1 MLRALVTKMPQ
12 LAQRNSWLKNRS
24 TGDMTPFRYVAQM
37 DLEHPPSFLE
47 SVRCLSSSLLP
58 VGHLHTAASFRLKL
72 PVGAKLFSSSGFIYS
87 SSSSS
92 LPTHHNFS
100 SLEMINSEI
109 QETKIAIAKTESDI
123 EELAQAL
130 KKLEHKIDNTT
141 DSNKEKYLLDEKNRL
156 LDKEKQL
163 RDEKNKLLDEKNL
176 LLAARLAENEKKLA
190 AQPPEFDLSTAD
202 KIIESMKRVSER
214 IPELQFRKTPDE
226 MFKPNKLISPHFENF
241 IDREDALTA
250 AITAL
255 SSEDISDVELRT
267 RYPLVATAAGSGTG
281 KSRFCD
287 ELALRLANQSER
299 ILPIPISYNGYTVQP
314 ASKMNVEKA
323 LALRVLYMSF
333 FDFRQ
338 SLG

>member
-24 TGDMTPFRYVAQM
+24 TGHRTPFRYVAQM
-37 DLEHPPSFLE
+37 DIEHPP

-58 VGHLHTAASFRLKL
+58 VGHLHTAASVRLKL
-72 PVGAKLFSSSGFIYS
+72 PVGAKLFSSTGFFS

-176 LLAARLAENEKKLA
+176 QLAR
-190 AQPPEFDLSTAD
+190 
-202 KIIESMKRVSER
+202 
-214 IPELQFRKTPDE
+214 
-226 MFKPNKLISPHFENF
+226 
-241 IDREDALTA
+241 
-250 AITAL
+250 
-255 SSEDISDVELRT
+255 
-267 RYPLVATAAGSGTG
+267 
-281 KSRFCD
+281 
-287 ELALRLANQSER
+287 
-299 ILPIPISYNGYTVQP
+299 
-314 ASKMNVEKA
+314 
-323 LALRVLYMSF
+323 
-333 FDFRQ
+333 
-338 SLG
+338 

>member
-12 LAQRNSWLKNRS
+12 RAQRNSWLKNRS
-24 TGDMTPFRYVAQM
+24 TGHRTPFRYVAQM

-163 RDEKNKLLDEKNL
+163 RDEKKQLRDKEKQLRDKENL

-190 AQPPEFDLSTAD
+190 AQPPEVDLSTAD

-214 IPELQFRKTPDE
+214 IPGLQFLTPEE
-226 MFKPNKLISPHFENF
+226 ML
-241 IDREDALTA
+241 
-250 AITAL
+250 
-255 SSEDISDVELRT
+255 
-267 RYPLVATAAGSGTG
+267 
-281 KSRFCD
+281 
-287 ELALRLANQSER
+287 
-299 ILPIPISYNGYTVQP
+299 
-314 ASKMNVEKA
+314 
-323 LALRVLYMSF
+323 
-333 FDFRQ
+333 
-338 SLG
+338 